1 MRILSKAIL
10 FLLLFYGVSRAE
22 TDENI
27 SNKFGSF
34 TARINGGEVELSWS
48 ILNPA
53 NLNKFRIEN
62 KKAGTEIYNSLTEVM
77 FSNFRR
83 KEDKDS
89 AVIYYYTYSDKP
101 QENGVYYYKVSVY
114 DIFNKALSSEEIKI
128 GITEVA
134 EFRLNQ
140 NNPNPFNPT
149 TVITYQ
155 LLVSSKVKLSVYSL
169 TGQFVDILLDTYQT
183 PGTYSLNFNASNYN
197 ELSSGIYFY
206 KLETNYTSDI
216 KKMIFAK

>member
-1 MRILSKAIL
+1 MRTISKSIL

-27 SNKFGSF
+27 SNRFGSF

-48 ILNPA
+48 IINPA

-62 KKAGTEIYNSLTEVM
+62 KKAGTEIYNPMTEVL

-89 AVIYYYTYSDKP
+89 AVVYYYTYSDKP

-114 DIFNKALSSEEIKI
+114 DIFNKELSREEIKI

-155 LLVSSKVKLSVYSL
+155 LLVPTNVKINVYSL

-183 PGTYSLNFNASNYN
+183 PGTYSINFNANNYN

>member
-1 MRILSKAIL
+1 MKIFSKLILL
-10 FLLLFYGVSRAE
+10 LLLFSSAGIAE
-22 TDENI
+22 NNENI

-48 ILNPA
+48 IINPA

-62 KKAGTEIYNSLTEVM
+62 KKAGTELYNPLTEVL
-77 FSNFRR
+77 FSNFRK

-89 AVIYYYTYSDKP
+89 AVAYYYAYSDKP
-101 QENGVYYYKVSVY
+101 QENGVYYYKISVY
-114 DIFNKALSSEEIKI
+114 DIFNKEVTNEEIKI
-128 GITEVA
+128 GITQVA
-134 EFRLNQ
+134 EFKLNQ

-155 LLVSSKVKLSVYSL
+155 LLVPTKVKLNVYSL
-169 TGQFVDILLDTYQT
+169 TGQYVDVLVDTYQT
-183 PGTYSLNFNASNYN
+183 PGTYSINFNANKYN
-197 ELSSGIYFY
+197 EMSSGIYFY

>member
-1 MRILSKAIL
+1 MKIFSKLILL
-10 FLLLFYGVSRAE
+10 LLLFSSAGKAE
-22 TDENI
+22 NNENI

-34 TARINGGEVELSWS
+34 NARIIGGEVELSWS
-48 ILNPA
+48 IINPA

-62 KKAGTEIYNSLTEVM
+62 KKAGTELYNPLTEVL

-83 KEDKDS
+83 KDDNDS
-89 AVIYYYTYSDKP
+89 AVAYYYTYSDKP
-101 QENGVYYYKVSVY
+101 QENGVYYYKISVY
-114 DIFNKALSSEEIKI
+114 DIFNKALISEEIKI
-128 GITEVA
+128 GITQVA
-134 EFRLNQ
+134 EFKLNQ

-155 LLVSSKVKLSVYSL
+155 LLVPTKVKLNVYSL
-169 TGQFVDILLDTYQT
+169 TGQFVDVLLDTYQT
-183 PGTYSLNFNASNYN
+183 PGTYSINFNANNYN

>member
-1 MRILSKAIL
+1 MKIFSKFILL
-10 FLLLFYGVSRAE
+10 LLLFSSVGKAE
-22 TDENI
+22 NNENI
-27 SNKFGSF
+27 SNKVGSF

-48 ILNPA
+48 IINPA

-62 KKAGTEIYNSLTEVM
+62 KKAGTELYNPLTEVL
-77 FSNFRR
+77 FSNFRK

-89 AVIYYYTYSDKP
+89 AVAYYYAYSDKP
-101 QENGVYYYKVSVY
+101 QENGVYYYKISVY
-114 DIFNKALSSEEIKI
+114 DIFNKEVTNEEIKI
-128 GITEVA
+128 GITQVA
-134 EFRLNQ
+134 EFKLNQ

-155 LLVSSKVKLSVYSL
+155 LLVPTKVKLNVYSL
-169 TGQFVDILLDTYQT
+169 TGQYVDVLVDTYQT
-183 PGTYSLNFNASNYN
+183 PGTYSINFNANKYN
-197 ELSSGIYFY
+197 EMSSGIYFY

>member
-10 FLLLFYGVSRAE
+10 FLLLFYGVCRSE
-22 TDENI
+22 TNENI
-27 SNKFGSF
+27 SNRFGSF

-62 KKAGTEIYNSLTEVM
+62 KKAGTELYNPLTEVL
-77 FSNFRR
+77 FSNFRK

-89 AVIYYYTYSDKP
+89 AVIYYYAYSDKP

-114 DIFNKALSSEEIKI
+114 DIFNKSLASEEIKI

-134 EFRLNQ
+134 EFKLNQ

-149 TVITYQ
+149 TTITYQ
-155 LLVSSKVKLSVYSL
+155 LLVPTRVKLNVYSL
-169 TGQFVDILLDTYQT
+169 TGQFVDVLLDTYQT